1 MYENKVDVCTKTKL
15 MYAENENK
23 VYWAEAVS
31 CEVYLTCVSKLCE
44 YIV

>member
-1 MYENKVDVCTKTKL
+1 MH
-15 MYAENENK
+15 ENENK